1 MKLIDTSGT
10 SIFAYANIFKQNRFL
25 LVQITLHI
33 AIINV
38 SKKLNVSMLITYANI
53 FKQNRFEM

>member
-1 MKLIDTSGT
+1 MKLFDTSGT
-10 SIFAYANIFKQNRFL
+10 SIFAYANILSKTNLL

-53 FKQNRFEM
+53 LSKTNLEM